1 MYPIG
6 AKMVRKTNPEFVEA
20 AEEDVVVY
28 GEPVVEEPVIAMA
41 TDANLVSAR
50 VKGTWTMFW
59 SRSKFNFEDG
69 KRYKLPKDLY
79 DYLRKSGNIY
89 DTL

>member
-1 MYPIG
+1 
-6 AKMVRKTNPEFVEA
+6 
-20 AEEDVVVY
+20 
-28 GEPVVEEPVIAMA
+28 MA

-59 SRSKFNFEDG
+59 SQSKFNFEDG